1 MFEMIMFAFAIAFF
15 LFFMP
20 VIFAFIVAAFCMI
33 MAGIVWVWEKVT
45 GK

>member
-15 LFFMP
+15 LLFMP
-20 VIFAFIVAAFCMI
+20 VILAFIAAAFCMI
-33 MAGIVWVWEKVT
+33 MAGFVWVWEKVT